1 MKKFFVA
8 IIFCFMIMLSS
19 CSKKEEYQEY
29 KFELNEDGMSYT
41 FSGFDSNVTNDV
53 VIPNI
58 HNNMPVTKIGEYAF
72 YYNSVESVFISENIK
87 TFFSNIFAGCDDLKK
102 IEVDK
107 DNKKFDSRNDCNA
120 IILSDTNTLIAGC
133 NTTKIPN
140 DIEKIGLGAFQF
152 INITEIDIP
161 DSVHT
166 IEDYAF
172 YHSNLDYLV
181 IPDNVLTIG
190 NNAFAECRNLA
201 MVRFTNNLQSIGE
214 KCFYDTA
221 ISEIYIPKT
230 VNKIGGGAFGFCS
243 KLNKIEV
250 DEENEVYDSRDNC
263 NAIIETKANKII
275 AGCRNSS
282 IFDFI
287 DTIGTYAFSIAQI
300 TETFIIP
307 SNIKIIEPHGFIC
320 GGSANPVVKF
330 ENNIG
335 WYYFNSNNEK
345 VEFNVS
351 EEELYKNLWY
361 QDFTLYCEN

>member
-1 MKKFFVA
+1 MKK
-8 IIFCFMIMLSS
+8 IILASILCFMIMLSA
-19 CSKKEEYQEY
+19 CSKKEEYPGF
-29 KFELNEDGMSYT
+29 KFELNEDGMSYS
-41 FSGFDSNVTNDV
+41 FEGFDSNVTNDV
-53 VIPNI
+53 VIPNTYK
-58 HNNMPVTKIGEYAF
+58 NKPVTKIGEYAF
-72 YYNSVESVFISENIK
+72 FYNSVESVFISDNIN
-87 TFFSNIFAGCDDLKK
+87 TFLSNIFAGCDDLKK
-102 IEVDK
+102 IEVAK
-107 DNKKFDSRNDCNA
+107 DNNKFDSRDDCNA
-120 IILSDTNTLIAGC
+120 IILTETNTLIAGC
-133 NTTKIPN
+133 KTTKIPN

-161 DSVHT
+161 NSVHT

-181 IPDNVLTIG
+181 IPDNVLAIG
-190 NNAFAECRNLA
+190 NKAFAECRDLT
-201 MVRFTNNLQSIGE
+201 MVKLTNNLQSIGE

-221 ISEIYIPKT
+221 ISEIYIPRT

-263 NAIIETKANKII
+263 NAIIETQANKII

-307 SNIKIIEPHGFIC
+307 SNIKIIEPYGIIS

-345 VEFNVS
+345 VDFDAS
-351 EEELYKNLWY
+351 EEEVYKTFWH